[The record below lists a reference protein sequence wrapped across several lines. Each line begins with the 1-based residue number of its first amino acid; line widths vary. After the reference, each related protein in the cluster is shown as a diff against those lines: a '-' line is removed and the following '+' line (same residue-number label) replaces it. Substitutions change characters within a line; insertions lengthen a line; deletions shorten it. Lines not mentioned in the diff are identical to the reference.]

1 MIRKTVFTALFA
13 LVLPSFSQAVEVAC
27 YWDEP
32 TRFQS
37 GTVPELERLYGKA
50 SEPAY
55 FLIDADTETVSHSDP
70 NNAQA
75 AVFPKLMLK
84 STRDK
89 VKIIALSPN
98 VKDLQNAQSAVEI
111 TIDRY
116 TLESTMVLAMSSSVQ
131 DVMMA
136 QWQRVGRCNQRKL

>member
-1 MIRKTVFTALFA
+1 
-13 LVLPSFSQAVEVAC
+13 
-27 YWDEP
+27 
-32 TRFQS
+32 
-37 GTVPELERLYGKA
+37 
-50 SEPAY
+50 
-55 FLIDADTETVSHSDP
+55 
-70 NNAQA
+70 
-75 AVFPKLMLK
+75 MLK
-84 STRDK
+84 RTRDK

-136 QWQRVGRCNQRKL
+136 QWQRAGRCNARKL